1 MRIAYLDTIAGIS
14 GDMTLA
20 AFVSAGVSLDSL
32 ERELGKLKLEGYKL
46 RVKEIVRSGISAVK
60 LDVVI
65 INQPKYH
72 RHLKDIHQIIDSSE
86 LSEKIKDNA
95 KNIFKELAIGE
106 ATVHKTS
113 IEKIHFHEVGALD
126 AIIDIVGTA
135 ICLELLQIEKV
146 YSSPV
151 KLGSGGFVNTEHG
164 TMPIPTPATIEIL
177 KNYPTVL
184 TNIPFELTTPTGAA
198 IVKALSSGVISVESF
213 EMKNIGYGSGSKDLE
228 IPNLLRLIVA
238 ELEILKTDESLVVM
252 ETNIDDMNPEI
263 YPYVIQK
270 LFSAGAHDAYL
281 SPIIMKKGRPGILL
295 SVLVEKT
302 KLEKISPIIFSQTS
316 TLGIR
321 IHHIERQKVERKSI
335 KVATT
340 FGDVQAKLIAYETF
354 QRITPEFEEC
364 KRIAEEKGIPL
375 IEVYKTLEKEFTDR
389 NITS

>member
-1 MRIAYLDTIAGIS
+1 MKIAYFDTIAGIS
-14 GDMTLA
+14 GDMTLG
-20 AFVSAGVSLDSL
+20 AFISAGVSLDTL
-32 ERELGKLKLEGYKL
+32 EGELRKLKLEGYEL
-46 RVKEIVRSGISAVK
+46 RVTEIVRSGISAVK

-65 INQPKYH
+65 TNQPKYH

-86 LSEKIKDNA
+86 LSVKVKQTA

-126 AIIDIVGTA
+126 AIVDIVGTA

-146 YSSPV
+146 YTSPV

-177 KNYPTVL
+177 KNYPSVL
-184 TNIPFELTTPTGAA
+184 TNIAFELTTPTGAA
-198 IVKALSSGVISVESF
+198 IVKALSSGVISIEKF
-213 EMKNIGYGSGSKDLE
+213 KMERIGYGSGRKDLE
-228 IPNLLRLIVA
+228 IPNLLRIIVA
-238 ELEILKTDESLVVM
+238 ELETPKTDESLVVL

-263 YPYVIQK
+263 FPYVIEK
-270 LFSAGAHDAYL
+270 LLSAGAYDAYL
-281 SPIIMKKGRPGILL
+281 IPIIMKKGRPGILL
-295 SVLVEKT
+295 SVLVEKN
-302 KLEKISPIIFSQTS
+302 KLDKITPIVFSQTS

-321 IHHIERQKVERKSI
+321 IHNIDRQKVERKSI
-335 KVATT
+335 KIATT
-340 FGDVQAKLIAYETF
+340 FGEVQAKLITYGSI

-375 IEVYKTLEKEFTDR
+375 IEVYKILEKEFAT
-389 NITS
+389 